1 MSLKIAA
8 AYIRVSTDDQ
18 TELSPD
24 SQVKKIQEYA
34 KAHGYIVPNEY
45 IFHDDG
51 ISGRTTKKR
60 QGFNRMI
67 AIAKSDPKPFDAILV
82 WKFSRF
88 ARNREDS
95 IVFKSML
102 KKRGIDVIS
111 ISEAVGDDK
120 MSILIESLIEA
131 MDEYYSVNLSE
142 EVVRGMM
149 EKFSR
154 GQAVSSPP
162 FGYKMIDGQ
171 YVIDEDTKPYVLEIF
186 KSYLDGKGC
195 REIAQQLNA
204 KGIRT
209 KRGNKFENRTVYYI
223 IHNPVYAGYIR
234 WDVDGRGARSH
245 YRDGKEMIV
254 KSNHEPYIDEE
265 TYNTLKTMFEAEKK
279 NAKKYERKSPVV
291 NDFALRGLVRCS
303 NCGGTLCMAASGK
316 SLQCHKYAH
325 GKCDVS
331 HSISL
336 NLINDAL
343 INALKEDIK
352 NTELN
357 IIPSKATLDVT
368 IDYDKNI
375 KREKDKLSRIKEAYQ
390 SGIDTLEEYKENK
403 RKILE
408 VISQLETEKSEQI
421 NQFPQ
426 ANADDL
432 RKKIKSTVELLT
444 ATGVSE
450 NEKNKALKTFIDK
463 IVFDRKSAQITI
475 FYFL

>member
-1 MSLKIAA
+1 MLKIAA

-24 SQVKKIQEYA
+24 SQIKKIREYA
-34 KAHGYIVPNEY
+34 KAHGYVVPDEY
-45 IFHDDG
+45 IFQDDG
-51 ISGRTTKKR
+51 KSGRTTKKR
-60 QGFNRMI
+60 DNFNRMI
-67 AIAKSDPKPFDAILV
+67 AVAKTDPKPFDVILV

-102 KKRGIDVIS
+102 KKRSIDVIS

-154 GQAVSSPP
+154 GQAVSTPP
-162 FGYKMIDGQ
+162 FGYKMVDGQ
-171 YVIDEDTKPYVLEIF
+171 YVIDEDTKPFVQEIF
-186 KSYLDGKGC
+186 KAYLDGKGC
-195 REIAQQLNA
+195 REIAKSLNA
-204 KGIRT
+204 MGIKT
-209 KRGNKFENRTVYYI
+209 KRGNNFENRTVYYI
-223 IHNPVYAGYIR
+223 VHNPVYAGYIR
-234 WDVDGRGARSH
+234 WDVDGRGSRSH

-265 TYNTLKTMFEAEKK
+265 TYEKLKLMFEIEKK

-303 NCGGTLCMAASGK
+303 NCGGTLCMAVNGK
-316 SLQCHKYAH
+316 SLQCYKYAH
-325 GKCDVS
+325 GKCNVS

-336 NLINDAL
+336 KIINETLIET
-343 INALKEDIK
+343 LKEDLL
-352 NTELN
+352 NAELN
-357 IIPSKATLDVT
+357 IIPSKATVDIS

-375 KREKDKLSRIKEAYQ
+375 KRETEKLLRIKEAYQ
-390 SGIDTLEEYKENK
+390 AGIDTLEEYKENK
-403 RKILE
+403 KKIME
-408 VISQLETEKSEQI
+408 VIKLLENEKAEQLKKL
-421 NQFPQ
+421 PQ
-426 ANADDL
+426 SSPNEL
-432 RKKIKSTVELLT
+432 RNKIKTAIDLLT
-444 ATGVSE
+444 APDISE
-450 NEKNKALKTFIDK
+450 SDKNKVLKTFINK
-463 IVFDRKSAQITI
+463 IVFDRKASQITV